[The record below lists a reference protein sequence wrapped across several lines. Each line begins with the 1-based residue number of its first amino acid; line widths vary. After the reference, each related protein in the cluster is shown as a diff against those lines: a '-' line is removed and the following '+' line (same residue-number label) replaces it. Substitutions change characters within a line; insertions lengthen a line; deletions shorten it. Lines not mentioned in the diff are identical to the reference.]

1 MWGSGVKV
9 LGGGG
14 VIGKFLLG
22 RCSWHFRTPNPLY
35 FTLWPIIN
43 PIIVLNPY
51 QNFLTHT
58 ILKMCDF
65 IHVNLL
71 GIQPRYNK
79 SSRENATSSSS
90 TFALADRQEVPPW
103 GKSPFFFDTV

>member
-1 MWGSGVKV
+1 MGKWGKSFF
-9 LGGGG
+9 GGG

-22 RCSWHFRTPNPLY
+22 GCSWHFRTPNPLY

-43 PIIVLNPY
+43 PILVLNPY

-65 IHVNLL
+65 IQVNLL

-90 TFALADRQEVPPW
+90 TFALAHRQEVPPR